1 MTFILKLALGVGIAY
16 AGLRVFNGRY
26 YTVLLIGFV
35 LLGIASQLIY
45 HLLLNAYLGGVD
57 PVREFG
63 AHSLG
68 ELRRRIS
75 IPFVVIAVEVLAKA
89 FGMAALIILSGM
101 LHIFGA
107 P

>member
-1 MTFILKLALGVGIAY
+1 MTFVLKLALGGCIAY

-26 YTVLLIGFV
+26 YAFLLIGFA
-35 LLGIASQLIY
+35 LLAIASQLIY
-45 HLLLNAYLGGVD
+45 HRLLNAYLGGVD

-63 AHSLG
+63 ARSLG
-68 ELRRRIS
+68 ELRTRIY
-75 IPFVVIAVEVLAKA
+75 IPFVVVAVEVLAKA
-89 FGMAALIILSGM
+89 FGIAALCILTRM